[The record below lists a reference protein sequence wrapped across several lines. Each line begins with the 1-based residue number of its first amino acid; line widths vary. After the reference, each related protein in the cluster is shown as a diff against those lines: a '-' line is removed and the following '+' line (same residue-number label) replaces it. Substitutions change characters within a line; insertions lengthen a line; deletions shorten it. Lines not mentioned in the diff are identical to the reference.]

1 MFVESHRHLS
11 GSIKPE
17 TVWEIIKDA
26 DRLNI
31 ASSLDE
37 VQQQMYLTREDV
49 NFDYFCTRFDILD
62 KITWTNRAV
71 AMVAKQVCAD
81 IKAEQIKHATLT
93 LSLNKFAMNG
103 DLIAAGERVFHILD
117 EAAIEADLSLNY
129 LLSVSYNWPQEL
141 QIRTIKL
148 GRQLGRLVAG
158 IDFVSDEHAAAWDI
172 YPELLKPWHDQ
183 DKTVRAH
190 VAERPGTGRNIQKAI
205 HEMRVTRIAHGI
217 YGTTEE
223 WEDAVRSNI
232 VFDVSLH
239 SNIIT
244 NAINLVR
251 HPIKQMLSAGCQIV
265 LGTDDPVQF
274 NCSLQGEYG
283 LAEVMGADKETL
295 HQMAHESRI
304 R

>member
-11 GSIKPE
+11 GSIRPE

-26 DRLNI
+26 DRLDI
-31 ASSLDE
+31 AGSLSE
-37 VQQQMYLTREDV
+37 VQQQMYLTHELVD
-49 NFDYFCTRFDILD
+49 FEYFCTRFDILD

-71 AMVAKQVCAD
+71 AAVAKQVCAD
-81 IKAEQIKHATLT
+81 IKADQIKHATLT
-93 LSLNKFAMNG
+93 LSLNKFVMNG

-117 EAAIEADLSLNY
+117 EAAIEADLNLNY

-141 QIRTIKL
+141 QIRTINCC
-148 GRQLGRLVAG
+148 QNLGRLVAG
-158 IDFVSDEHAAAWDI
+158 IDFVSDEHAAKWGI
-172 YPELLKPWHDQ
+172 YPDLLKPWHDQ

-217 YGTTEE
+217 HGTTEE
-223 WEDAVRSNI
+223 WADAVKSNI

-244 NAINLVR
+244 NAINLVQ
-251 HPIKQMLSAGCQIV
+251 HPIKRMLSAGCQVV

-274 NCSLQGEYG
+274 NCSLQGEYN
-283 LAEVMGADKETL
+283 LAEVMGVDKATL
-295 HQMAHESRI
+295 RQMAYESRI